1 MEGTF
6 SILALL
12 GGLGLFLYGMKM
24 MGDGLELVA
33 GSRLRKLLSVL
44 TKNRFLGALVGMV
57 VTAVI
62 QSSSA
67 TTVMVIGFVNAGLM
81 NLYQAVGVIM
91 GANIGTTVTSV
102 IIALKITDIAAL
114 AVFAGV
120 ILMTFCK
127 KTTLKH
133 TGQVIAGLGILF
145 MGMDAMS
152 AAMEPLKDMP
162 AFVNVLTMFKDN
174 PVLGILAGALFTAVI
189 QSSSASV
196 GILQAL
202 AMQGIIGLDGAI
214 FILFGQNIGTCVT
227 ALISSIGANKTA
239 RRAAIIHLMFNV
251 IGTGIFIAIAM
262 LLPFTDWVQM
272 ITPDPVAQIA
282 CTHLIFNVVTT
293 ALLLPAGN
301 LLVKLSCL
309 IIPGEDKR
317 DAYEPLHL
325 KYLDKRILSTPPI
338 AVAQVIRESE
348 RMAVLARQNFHD
360 SMEAFFD
367 GKKELIDR
375 VLANEKALN
384 FMNREITKY
393 LVKISAMEL
402 QESDS
407 KVIGSLYHVVS
418 DFERIGDHAENI
430 VEFAQSVIDGHY
442 SFSKDALDELQELTL
457 RVEVLLDEAL
467 HMFRTRVYDEE
478 LAATISEAEEAIDD
492 RTELYR
498 NNHVDRLAQGMCAPE
513 QGMLFVDLLANL
525 ERVADHATNIAYSLK
540 AAK

>member
-6 SILALL
+6 SIVALL
-12 GGLGLFLYGMKM
+12 GGLALFLYGMKM

-33 GSRLRKLLSVL
+33 GSKLRKLLSVL
-44 TKNRFLGALVGMV
+44 TKNRYLGALVGLV

-67 TTVMVIGFVNAGLM
+67 TTVMVVGFVNAGLM

-91 GANIGTTVTSV
+91 GANIGTTVTA
-102 IIALKITDIAAL
+102 IIISLKITDIAAL
-114 AVFAGV
+114 AAFAGV
-120 ILMTFCK
+120 VLIMFCK
-127 KTTLKH
+127 NTTLKY

-145 MGMDAMS
+145 LGMNSMS

-162 AFVNVLTMFKDN
+162 EFVNVLTMFKDN
-174 PVLGILAGALFTAVI
+174 PLLGILTGALFTAVI

-202 AMQGIIGLDGAI
+202 AMQGIIGIDGAI

-227 ALISSIGANKTA
+227 ALLSSIGTNKTA
-239 RRAAIIHLMFNV
+239 RRAAIIHLLFNV
-251 IGTGIFIAIAM
+251 IGTIIFILIAL
-262 LLPFTDWVQM
+262 LLPFTDWIKM

-309 IIPGEDKR
+309 IIPGQDKV
-317 DAYEPLHL
+317 DTYEPLHL

-338 AVAQVIRESE
+338 AVEQVIKETE
-348 RMAVLARQNFHD
+348 RMAVISRQNFHD
-360 SMEAFFD
+360 AMEAFFD
-367 GKKELIDR
+367 KKKDLIDR

-402 QESDS
+402 QENDS

-430 VEFAQSVIDGHY
+430 VEFAQNEINGHY
-442 SFSKDALDELQELTL
+442 TFSQDAMKELRELTL
-457 RVEVLLDEAL
+457 RVEVLLDESL
-467 HMFRTRVYDEE
+467 RMFRSRVYDEE
-478 LAATISEAEEAIDD
+478 LAGSIAEAEEEIDN

-498 NNHVDRLAQGMCAPE
+498 NNHVDRLAQGTCAPE
-513 QGMLFVDLLANL
+513 QGMMFVDLLANL
-525 ERVADHATNIAYSLK
+525 ERIADHATNIAYSLK
-540 AAK
+540 NAK